1 MPTYE
6 GLRLKVLKF
15 WRLGLAN
22 YRKKQLK
29 STDFTIISNN
39 CWGGMIMK
47 ATTCLKN
54 LLLLGCSLSQKI
66 ILSSYLT

>member
-6 GLRLKVLKF
+6 GLRLKILKY

-29 STDFTIISNN
+29 STNYN
-39 CWGGMIMK
+39 
-47 ATTCLKN
+47 
-54 LLLLGCSLSQKI
+54 
-66 ILSSYLT
+66 YLE